1 MKKKIT
7 DLKSYKA
14 TDLRKQWKKEAE
26 DEIIT
31 LQEDIDMMEL
41 PEDKAKELEALIL
54 NFKQR
59 LDSTISLFEITT
71 EIAIDEDCLLENMLD
86 EVYYGRAIANETEIE
101 RMIDLTSEKGIF
113 IKINSLAE
121 RIKVEEFIEELTV
134 NPYQLKLIA

>member
-1 MKKKIT
+1 MKKT
-7 DLKSYKA
+7 N
-14 TDLRKQWKKEAE
+14 RKFKDINAIDFRKEWKDEAE
-26 DEIIT
+26 NE
-31 LQEDIDMMEL
+31 IDMLNESIDELDL
-41 PEDKAKELEALIL
+41 PEDMVLAIEKKINEFKA
-54 NFKQR
+54 R
-59 LDSTISLFEITT
+59 LMDSISLFEITT

-101 RMIDLTSEKGIF
+101 RMIDLTSEKGVF

>member
-41 PEDKAKELEALIL
+41 PEDKAKELEALIQ

-101 RMIDLTSEKGIF
+101 RMIDLTSEKGVF